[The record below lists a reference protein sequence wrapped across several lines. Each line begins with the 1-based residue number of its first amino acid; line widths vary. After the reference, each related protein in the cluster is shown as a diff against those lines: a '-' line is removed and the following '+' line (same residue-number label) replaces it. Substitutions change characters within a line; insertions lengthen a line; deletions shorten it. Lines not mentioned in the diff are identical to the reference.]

1 MSESTEHVQH
11 WLRGLREEPK
21 ARFHDALDSRNCVW
35 KDLVRHDFAAV
46 RGKTLLE
53 ATSPSDPQFR
63 IDVDDVDAGT
73 DGADEILV
81 ARSRPSVQGKEAI
94 RSCLDLGYPRKVE
107 VLAGRSLDHAA

>member
-1 MSESTEHVQH
+1 M
-11 WLRGLREEPK
+11 REEPK
-21 ARFHDALDSRNCVW
+21 ARFHDALHSRNRAW

-73 DGADEILV
+73 DGADQILI

-94 RSCLDLGYPRKVE
+94 RSCLDLGDPRKVE
-107 VLAGRSLDHAA
+107 VLAARSVDHAA